1 MSNEQ
6 QSDGNPRGA
15 LSGILIT
22 LISSLLSTVFFAS
35 FFTLAYIKHMPYGRP
50 HAMILQVTANAFAVV
65 HTLYLSRKVQGD
77 KLSYMQG
84 FLGGWTSSL
93 VLALFVSSFYSIFSS
108 ITNTPTMPTGGFA
121 MIVMLYSAIGML
133 FSLISALIFKK
144 D

>member
-6 QSDGNPRGA
+6 PTETNPRGA

-22 LISSLLSTVFFAS
+22 LIAALVSTLFFAS

-50 HAMILQVTANAFAVV
+50 QAMILQVTAIAFAVV
-65 HTLYLSRKVQGD
+65 LTLYLSRKVQGD

-84 FLGGWTSSL
+84 FLGGWMTSL

-108 ITNTPTMPTGGFA
+108 ITKTPTMPTGGFA

-133 FSLISALIFKK
+133 FSLVSAIIFKK